1 VLFLQYW
8 YWFPLLYSLSL
19 SIHPNSLVGLTGDL
33 KIPTGVIPS
42 QVSTTSTGVLGSP
55 LPTPSQPASAEAS
68 TSVPPA
74 VVKPPSVPVSVVS
87 ESAFAPLC
95 VSPPA
100 WFQYTPATEEK
111 KEDKREKMAV
121 VELTHAK
128 SGNGKKVGK
137 QVEEKLTPG
146 EEEKVIVD
154 TNSTTP
160 APKEFRL
167 ANPCRVT
174 PSQAKFVHLSQV
186 PHNVGQRFSTLP
198 GVCFPPLYAHN
209 SPLFRTYI
217 HIFNLSPP
225 ARSSKFLVSPHWCVW
240 VPPSGH

>member
-1 VLFLQYW
+1 MVGIVLFLQYW

-111 KEDKREKMAV
+111 KEDKREKM
-121 VELTHAK
+121 
-128 SGNGKKVGK
+128 
-137 QVEEKLTPG
+137 
-146 EEEKVIVD
+146 VI
-154 TNSTTP
+154 
-160 APKEFRL
+160 
-167 ANPCRVT
+167 
-174 PSQAKFVHLSQV
+174 
-186 PHNVGQRFSTLP
+186 
-198 GVCFPPLYAHN
+198 
-209 SPLFRTYI
+209 
-217 HIFNLSPP
+217 
-225 ARSSKFLVSPHWCVW
+225 
-240 VPPSGH
+240 